1 MTMSP
6 MLVFK
11 VAYTRPFF
19 SWAGALIANNA
30 AASHAPIR
38 IILFTLFSSFLS
50 EFCYHFV
57 DESQIHVFRRFA
69 LWLGIES
76 DRLPLC
82 HQLDALFGWDG
93 VQRFTDQLI
102 GVHRRFA
109 LHAQMFHHD
118 LDRVLRVV
126 ASVID
131 AAHDGAH
138 HSFDKLRILS
148 DGLTCGRQSGK
159 GWVFEDIGQTQQALE
174 TRLHG
179 NIIRGWRQQAR
190 HDDSLLHGGDLWRVA
205 RDIDVLYVLVRID
218 LVQFQQRLHAGRGR
232 AAKAHPQLF
241 SFEI

>member
-19 SWAGALIANNA
+19 SWAGVLIANNV
-30 AASHAPIR
+30 AASYAFIR

-57 DESQIHVFRRFA
+57 DESQLHVFRRFA

-76 DRLPLC
+76 DRLPLR

-93 VQRFTDQLI
+93 VKRFTDQLI
-102 GVHRRFA
+102 GVHRCFV

-126 ASVID
+126 ASVIVG
-131 AAHDGAH
+131 AYDGAH
-138 HSFDKLRILS
+138 LSFGKLQILS
-148 DGLTCGRQSGK
+148 DGLTCGC
-159 GWVFEDIGQTQQALE
+159 
-174 TRLHG
+174 
-179 NIIRGWRQQAR
+179 
-190 HDDSLLHGGDLWRVA
+190 
-205 RDIDVLYVLVRID
+205 
-218 LVQFQQRLHAGRGR
+218 
-232 AAKAHPQLF
+232 
-241 SFEI
+241 

>member
-82 HQLDALFGWDG
+82 HQLDGCKA
-93 VQRFTDQLI
+93 
-102 GVHRRFA
+102 
-109 LHAQMFHHD
+109 
-118 LDRVLRVV
+118 RVLV
-126 ASVID
+126 AHRLENVGD
-131 AAHDGAH
+131 RL
-138 HSFDKLRILS
+138 F
-148 DGLTCGRQSGK
+148 SGK
-159 GWVFEDIGQTQQALE
+159 E
-174 TRLHG
+174 
-179 NIIRGWRQQAR
+179 IRPKVRD
-190 HDDSLLHGGDLWRVA
+190 HDP
-205 RDIDVLYVLVRID
+205 VRII
-218 LVQFQQRLHAGRGR
+218 QT
-232 AAKAHPQLF
+232 
-241 SFEI
+241 FEIVDL